1 MHPKCEN
8 HCSRETTQKEAEDLS
23 IQLCFLTSTVRAPQV
38 VVKGYVLVP
47 GTDGGD
53 GEGDE
58 EGRGRGRR
66 KEWGGGWV
74 WVQGDGWTE
83 ECRRSGEWEME
94 REGFVEVDGGR
105 GRSSETELC
114 SVGKEGARGRNPT
127 LTEYFLL
134 SRYLASTVSFHF

>member
-105 GRSSETELC
+105 GGAQRLSSVLWERKGQG
-114 SVGKEGARGRNPT
+114 VGI
-127 LTEYFLL
+127 LHLL
-134 SRYLASTVSFHF
+134 STSY